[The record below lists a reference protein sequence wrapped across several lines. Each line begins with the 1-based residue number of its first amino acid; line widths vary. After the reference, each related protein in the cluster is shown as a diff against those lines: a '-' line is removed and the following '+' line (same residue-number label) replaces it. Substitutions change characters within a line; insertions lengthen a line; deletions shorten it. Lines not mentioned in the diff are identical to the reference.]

1 MKIGRECVLTN
12 QVDESPRKSLS
23 TCQISCGIGTCVPR
37 RRAVPL
43 QQNTCEVRK
52 KIEGEEER
60 KRSSKRRRRSS
71 SSSSMRRRRRS
82 KSMGWLTFPDTRRT
96 CRSVRHTPA
105 AHQTGKCFQ
114 GTPKRPKR
122 AKAKKRL
129 VRERER
135 GREGERERG
144 REGDRH
150 RGREIDRVRLE
161 REG

>member
-1 MKIGRECVLTN
+1 
-12 QVDESPRKSLS
+12 
-23 TCQISCGIGTCVPR
+23 VPR

-52 KIEGEEER
+52 NVEGEEER
-60 KRSSKRRRRSS
+60 KRSSKRRRRRRR
-71 SSSSMRRRRRS
+71 SSSMRRRRRS

-105 AHQTGKCFQ
+105 AQQTGKCFQ
-114 GTPKRPKR
+114 GTPERSKR

-135 GREGERERG
+135 GREGEREIDI
-144 REGDRH
+144 EG
-150 RGREIDRVRLE
+150 ERLIE
-161 REG
+161 